1 MKIHTN
7 DFKLQIKEAGRQIDS
22 IITYIDGNEEITL
35 HDELYKVTPHYNANL
50 LKSVMK
56 QLDIESTIDIPL
68 NTIINYQFGL
78 LVNNSYEYIDF
89 GNYVVYKSEKQEDL
103 NRYKII
109 CYDKM
114 LYAMKQNE
122 DLGLTY
128 PITIKN
134 YLNAIGTAIGLN
146 VKNTTFANQDLTIP
160 TELYAG
166 LNYTY
171 RDILD
176 EISQATGSNIVINND
191 DELEVRY
198 FTSTND
204 TIDEHFLK
212 NINVNFGE
220 RYGNINTLVLTR
232 SAGAD
237 SIYYPS
243 ILPENPI
250 EIKIEDNQIMNFN
263 NRVDFMP
270 GILNKISQFYYY
282 INDFSSTG
290 ICYYDVCDIYN
301 INIDNNTYQCVMLND
316 EINVTTGLEEI
327 IYTEMPEESVT
338 DYNKADKTDRRI
350 NETYLIVDKQNQ
362 EIESVISN
370 VTEQDQKIAT
380 ISQTVE
386 ELNSKISDIADI
398 TVSQETNNASLTFT
412 DINQSEPIRIEIHP
426 IVTNIS
432 YLYPRANLYPSDL
445 QYLPDR
451 KIRFTNTNTDE
462 VVDYE
467 LPTDLLYYDSNNYDE
482 FILDYDSQTCI
493 VNKRVGYNA
502 DGTTYVLTTP
512 TTISYTYPQILLND
526 GDYTVEL
533 VGYSIGYMMVR
544 LMAQNIYTTQ
554 FATKAELTSSI
565 TQTRDAIELEVSE
578 KLDEED
584 FTSANIM
591 LKINDDTSLATIK
604 ADKINLNGV
613 VTANDNFKINTDGSM
628 EAKNGKFSGRID
640 LYDSHGSA
648 VLFDIHSS
656 ENNEESTFF
665 TSAEGRVGNHCHLG
679 TFLDGGGF
687 MELTGDGYTIVK
699 SSGIITPEVIQTS
712 KEDSKKNFEKLDKGL
727 DIIKGIDIYKYNFK
741 NENDDYKK
749 HIGFVI
755 GDKYKYSKEITSN
768 ENDGV
773 DIYSFVSVCCKAIQ
787 EQQEQIEE
795 LKEKINKLEGGR

>member
-1 MKIHTN
+1 
-7 DFKLQIKEAGRQIDS
+7 
-22 IITYIDGNEEITL
+22 
-35 HDELYKVTPHYNANL
+35 
-50 LKSVMK
+50 
-56 QLDIESTIDIPL
+56 
-68 NTIINYQFGL
+68 
-78 LVNNSYEYIDF
+78 
-89 GNYVVYKSEKQEDL
+89 
-103 NRYKII
+103 
-109 CYDKM
+109 
-114 LYAMKQNE
+114 
-122 DLGLTY
+122 
-128 PITIKN
+128 
-134 YLNAIGTAIGLN
+134 
-146 VKNTTFANQDLTIP
+146 
-160 TELYAG
+160 
-166 LNYTY
+166 
-171 RDILD
+171 
-176 EISQATGSNIVINND
+176 
-191 DELEVRY
+191 
-198 FTSTND
+198 
-204 TIDEHFLK
+204 
-212 NINVNFGE
+212 
-220 RYGNINTLVLTR
+220 
-232 SAGAD
+232 
-237 SIYYPS
+237 
-243 ILPENPI
+243 
-250 EIKIEDNQIMNFN
+250 
-263 NRVDFMP
+263 
-270 GILNKISQFYYY
+270 
-282 INDFSSTG
+282 
-290 ICYYDVCDIYN
+290 
-301 INIDNNTYQCVMLND
+301 MLND

-338 DYNKADKTDRRI
+338 DFSKADKTDRRI

-451 KIRFTNTNTDE
+451 KIRFTNTTTSE

-467 LPTDLLYYDSNNYDE
+467 IPADLLYYDSNNYDE
-482 FILDYDSQTCI
+482 FILDYDSQSCVI
-493 VNKRVGYNA
+493 NKKVGYNA
-502 DGTTYVLTTP
+502 DGTTYVLSTP

-584 FTSANIM
+584 FTSANIL
-591 LKINDDTSLATIK
+591 LKINDDTSSATIN

-613 VTANDNFKINTDGSM
+613 VTANSNFKINTDGSM
-628 EAKNGKFSGRID
+628 EAKNGTFTGGKITLYESSGNADFTVQTNDGSKYVAIFPNNIFIETTNGG
-640 LYDSHGSA
+640 LYINSTTGMHRAYLFNDS
-648 VLFDIHSS
+648 FDPQLYL
-656 ENNEESTFF
+656 N
-665 TSAEGRVGNHCHLG
+665 GN
-679 TFLDGGGF
+679 
-687 MELTGDGYTIVK
+687 GDTRVK
-699 SSGIITPEVIQTS
+699 SSGITTPEVIQTS
-712 KEDSKKNFEKLDKGL
+712 KEEDKKNFEKLNKGL
-727 DIIKGIDIYKYNFK
+727 DIIKNIDIYKYNLK
-741 NENDDYKK
+741 LENDDEKK

-755 GDKYKYSKEITSN
+755 GDKYNYSKEVTSKN
-768 ENDGV
+768 NDGV